1 MQTYISL
8 SAFKEN
14 KNINIVFMH
23 IIDIINNIVFPN
35 IQYDRSLKSLL

>member
-14 KNINIVFMH
+14 KIINIVFMH
-23 IIDIINNIVFPN
+23 IIDIINT
-35 IQYDRSLKSLL
+35 QYDRSLKSLL